1 MGRRQWVSTRTPIQ
15 TLTVVAKKPSRSRDF
30 DATCRSGCRATY
42 AIANRRLPQ
51 PYRLPDP
58 VDQARRLHAQRT
70 PREICDE
77 VYEALHA
84 SPFIDASGIAITV
97 EDSRVMLE
105 GTVNS
110 LMAISLAKAL
120 TNGVR
125 GVGRVQVRLRVEP
138 VTQVHETAVT
148 PLYKVADI
156 G

>member
-1 MGRRQWVSTRTPIQ
+1 V
-15 TLTVVAKKPSRSRDF
+15 
-30 DATCRSGCRATY
+30 
-42 AIANRRLPQ
+42 
-51 PYRLPDP
+51 
-58 VDQARRLHAQRT
+58 QRT

-77 VYEALHA
+77 VYETLHA

-97 EDSRVMLE
+97 DESRVMLE

-120 TNGVR
+120 TNGIP
-125 GVGRVQVRLRVEP
+125 GVGRVEVRLRVELAP
-138 VTQVHETAVT
+138 RLCEAAVT